1 MVNKCCGIF
10 KTQGDRRL
18 QTHLFQGLVMLVKR
32 AIEHHCLNLPKRAED
47 GFSQDHISNL
57 QDIFTDKKRFG
68 FGPNDVA
75 NQIEE
80 LEKLKIEQK
89 TRALT
94 DNEMKY
100 FCKTKILRSTMMTA
114 PKMEF
119 IREDHITNEDIFD
132 LSRDMW
138 EERKETE

>member
-1 MVNKCCGIF
+1 
-10 KTQGDRRL
+10 
-18 QTHLFQGLVMLVKR
+18 MLVKR

-47 GFSQDHISNL
+47 GFSQDHISDL

-68 FGPNDVA
+68 FAASNA
-75 NQIEE
+75 FQIKKMEE
-80 LEKLKIEQK
+80 LKIEEK

-94 DNEMKY
+94 DDEMEW
-100 FCKTKILRSTMMTA
+100 FCKTKELCSTKMTA
-114 PKMEF
+114 PKMEYLKEKENF
-119 IREDHITNEDIFD
+119 MPEELMD